1 MPERALDDDQRDAF
15 MRHLNGVRVAQLMRR
30 EPAPHP
36 RRQSSPTQ
44 LLTRRRLL
52 PLPPRGRTE
61 PSPGEERVAAG

>member
-1 MPERALDDDQRDAF
+1 